1 MPLTLDASVVV
12 AWALQDKR
20 SDAAENLLLSVRR
33 QGGVSP
39 ALLWFEI
46 RNALIVAERRGRI
59 LAADTDRFLDD
70 LEKLAIEIDFRCDSR
85 NTLRLARIHN
95 LAAYDA
101 AYLEVAMRRQ
111 FPLATI
117 DQKLAQAAKAEG
129 VNVVSG

>member
-1 MPLTLDASVVV
+1 
-12 AWALQDKR
+12 
-20 SDAAENLLLSVRR
+20 
-33 QGGVSP
+33 
-39 ALLWFEI
+39 LLWFEI